1 MSAAVRDAVGGG
13 LPKEHYAWLDWLRF
27 GAAMAVVICHVRGG
41 HWMDYGRLAE
51 ESKGILSS
59 VFFAVTRPNFE
70 PVVVFFVLSGFLVGG
85 KVIERLMSGTFRPVD
100 YALDRFSRIY
110 LPLVPALILSVAVAW
125 WIGRP
130 ATLAVI
136 AGNIASLQGVA
147 VRTLPAN
154 APLWSL
160 SYEVWF
166 YVIAGALAA
175 TFALVGR
182 ARLVALAVLAVALVI
197 YSHLAA
203 ALLFCWL
210 LGAAAFPLRKASIPR
225 TVLVFAFLLFV
236 LGAGASQA
244 AMISQSIK
252 LPSLPL
258 PDRYASAMVMSAG
271 LAVLVAWLSSRP
283 VRTDAGLRLQAV
295 GTYLAGFSYTLYLTH
310 YPLLELW
317 NHYNPQRI
325 AVIDGNSL
333 LLFVGKIVGCVAIAW
348 VLYLPFE
355 ARTAEFRRWLRGTT
369 AGGMRHEV

>member
-1 MSAAVRDAVGGG
+1 MTSG

-27 GAAMAVVICHVRGG
+27 GAALAVVVCHVRGG
-41 HWMDYGRLAE
+41 HWMDYGHLAE
-51 ESKGILSS
+51 EGKGILTT

-85 KVIERLMSGTFRPVD
+85 KVIERLMSGSFSPGA

-110 LPLVPALILSVAVAW
+110 LPLIPAVILSVAVAW

-130 ATLAVI
+130 STFPVI
-136 AGNIASLQGVA
+136 VGNIASLQGVA

-154 APLWSL
+154 GPLWSL

-182 ARLVALAVLAVALVI
+182 ARLVALAILAVALVI

-210 LGAAAFPLRKASIPR
+210 LGAAAFPLRKISMPLG
-225 TVLVFAFLLFV
+225 VLILAFLLFV
-236 LGAGASQA
+236 LGAGVSQA
-244 AMISQSIK
+244 AMISQSVK
-252 LPSLPL
+252 LPDLPL
-258 PDRYASAMVMSAG
+258 PDRYTSAMVMSAG
-271 LAVLVAWLSSRP
+271 LAVLLAWLASRP
-283 VRTDAGLRLQAV
+283 VRTGASRRIQAV

-310 YPLLELW
+310 YPLLALW
-317 NHYNPQRI
+317 NHYYPQR
-325 AVIDGNSL
+325 ATVIEGNSL
-333 LLFVGKIVGCVAIAW
+333 LLFVSKIAGCMAVAW

-355 ARTAEFRRWLRGTT
+355 ARTAELRRWLRRKT
-369 AGGMRHEV
+369 ARGGRRKA

>member
-1 MSAAVRDAVGGG
+1 MSGMRLNEAAGAVS
-13 LPKEHYAWLDWLRF
+13 KEHYAWLDWLRF
-27 GAAMAVVICHVRGG
+27 GAALAVVICHVRGG

-51 ESKGILSS
+51 VSKGVLTT

-85 KVIERLMSGTFRPVD
+85 KVIERLMSGSFQPGA

-110 LPLVPALILSVAVAW
+110 LPLIPALILSIAVAW

-130 ATLAVI
+130 ATLQVI

-147 VRTLPAN
+147 VSTLPAN

-166 YVIAGALAA
+166 YVIAGSLAA
-175 TFALVGR
+175 TFAMAGK
-182 ARLVALAVLAVALVI
+182 ARFIALAVLAVALVI

-225 TVLVFAFLLFV
+225 GMLVLAFLLFV

-244 AMISQSIK
+244 SMISQSVK
-252 LPSLPL
+252 LPGLPL
-258 PDRYASAMVMSAG
+258 PDRYVSAMVMSAG
-271 LAVLVAWLSSRP
+271 LSVLVAWLASRP
-283 VRTDAGLRLQAV
+283 VRSDAGHRIQAV

-310 YPLLELW
+310 YPLLALW
-317 NHYNPQRI
+317 NFYFPQRI
-325 AVIDGNSL
+325 AVIDTNSL
-333 LLFVGKIVGCVAIAW
+333 LLFVGKVVGCAAIAW

-355 ARTAEFRRWLRGTT
+355 ARTAEFRRWLRGKI
-369 AGGMRHEV
+369 V